1 MNREI
6 TTLSDLAFYN
16 LLDAIHLI
24 SNTGGSVNQ
33 TILSI
38 YERNAAV
45 FQNIN
50 QDGLIEHLEVN
61 NIEE

>member
-24 SNTGGSVNQ
+24 SNTGGFNQ